1 MNSFRYVKDDILKD
15 WIEFRE
21 DCLSSLDEE
30 DKKHYIEFE
39 EIEKKILD
47 SIPTQNRK
55 FVQKQLE
62 QLDKNFCDY
71 SFYWNEKYYRNGFC
85 DSVELIIGCLN

>member
-1 MNSFRYVKDDILKD
+1 MNSLRSVKDDILKD
-15 WIEFRE
+15 WIECRE
-21 DCLSSLDEE
+21 DCLCSLEEE

-39 EIEKKILD
+39 DIEKKILD

-55 FVQKQLE
+55 FVQNQLE